1 MPKKTQKKKT
11 SYRTILS
18 KPAGKAKA
26 IQLIAQGYKHREV
39 ADKMGVHETT
49 LSNFK
54 RKYRDEIRAQQQ
66 KLIEA
71 LPDAVGTATRLI
83 RKYHDPKQSKLLSHQ
98 EKNHAHSHIM
108 ELMRACNL
116 YPNNNIPLFIQQLI
130 HSPRIDA
137 DANKLQKSEMLVV
150 LQKLIQ

>member
-1 MPKKTQKKKT
+1 MPKKTQKK
-11 SYRTILS
+11 YRTILS

-26 IQLIAQGYKHREV
+26 IQLIAAGYKHQEV

-54 RKYRDEIRAQQQ
+54 RKYRDEIQKAQEE
-66 KLIEA
+66 LINA
-71 LPDAVGTATRLI
+71 LPDAVGTATELI
-83 RKYHDPKQSKLLSHQ
+83 RKYHDPKKSKSLSHQ
-98 EKNHAHSHIM
+98 EKSHAHAHIM
-108 ELMRACNL
+108 ELMKACNL

-137 DANKLQKSEMLVV
+137 DANKLQKSDMLVV
-150 LQKLIQ
+150 LQKLLK